1 VSAPIRTAGGWHI
14 VRLADR
20 KPSSTKPLPEVREQ
34 IAANMRLRRAQDVE
48 RRYIEDLLSK
58 SAVNIN
64 QTELQRLQSTIK

>member
-20 KPSSTKPLPEVREQ
+20 KPSSTKPLAEVREQ
-34 IAANMRLRRAQDVE
+34 IVATMRLRRAQDVE
-48 RRYIEDLLSK
+48 RRYVEDLLSK

-64 QTELQRLQSTIK
+64 QAELQRLQSTIK